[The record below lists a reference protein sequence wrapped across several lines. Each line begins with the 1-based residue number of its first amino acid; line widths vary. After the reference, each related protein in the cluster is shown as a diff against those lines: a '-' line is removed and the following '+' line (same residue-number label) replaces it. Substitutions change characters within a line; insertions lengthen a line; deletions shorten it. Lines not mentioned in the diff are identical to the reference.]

1 MIIKINTNMRKNEI
15 IKFNKYFLFEKN
27 WKNKNKILESKIEMK
42 GKKIM

>member
-27 WKNKNKILESKIEMK
+27 WKNKNKLLENKIEMK
-42 GKKIM
+42 GKKII